1 MRFFLLLCCSLVAAP
16 ALWAD
21 AAVQTDWQGG
31 PGIPGP
37 VTSWGD
43 RFDVATD
50 LDWDTTPGQLK
61 LIIETGINLVATG
74 FDGASCAFPVDFD
87 NDGDMDIVGVGR
99 WENSIAWW
107 ENLGGGEAWAE
118 HIIGSVSTPMFVVAG
133 DFDLDGDRDVIVSS
147 AGTTQIIYWENT
159 GGGDSWLS
167 HVLEADF
174 DGREIRAADFDGDG
188 DLDLVGVSS
197 NTGDVCWWK
206 NRLNQGLPW
215 VKTYIDGA
223 LIGAYACSTAD
234 LDGDGDV
241 DVIASSYSQDKVI
254 LYRNDLQFTGSWLKE
269 TLASSVGGPVS
280 VAIANLDADPLL
292 EVAVACWSASDIA
305 TYDYS
310 TTLMAWH
317 RTNVENNLSGAISV
331 TTGDMNNDGI
341 IDIIACGSG
350 DSDVVWYQNDG
361 TGDNWAKSTVDSNFG
376 GASSVAIADM
386 DDDGVN
392 DIIATASNAD
402 QVAWWRVAGFS
413 TPGVLQ
419 SSIID
424 LGSTNV
430 YWQNLFWS
438 LDQPSLTQISFNVR
452 CSNNPANM
460 GPWSPNLTV
469 SGVSLVGVLQNQCR
483 YFQYLVTL
491 CTTHPYST
499 PSLKDVT
506 VLWSTWF
513 GIEDGEG
520 GPASVL
526 EIASPNPSYGAF
538 TVQWVLEEPGNATL
552 SVFDATGRI
561 VRELATGWYDAGVR
575 DAVVDGL
582 PAGVYAV
589 SLQGDG
595 ISALRRVVVLP

>member
-1 MRFFLLLCCSLVAAP
+1 
-16 ALWAD
+16 
-21 AAVQTDWQGG
+21 
-31 PGIPGP
+31 
-37 VTSWGD
+37 
-43 RFDVATD
+43 
-50 LDWDTTPGQLK
+50 
-61 LIIETGINLVATG
+61 
-74 FDGASCAFPVDFD
+74 
-87 NDGDMDIVGVGR
+87 
-99 WENSIAWW
+99 
-107 ENLGGGEAWAE
+107 
-118 HIIGSVSTPMFVVAG
+118 
-133 DFDLDGDRDVIVSS
+133 
-147 AGTTQIIYWENT
+147 
-159 GGGDSWLS
+159 
-167 HVLEADF
+167 
-174 DGREIRAADFDGDG
+174 
-188 DLDLVGVSS
+188 
-197 NTGDVCWWK
+197 
-206 NRLNQGLPW
+206 
-215 VKTYIDGA
+215 
-223 LIGAYACSTAD
+223 
-234 LDGDGDV
+234 
-241 DVIASSYSQDKVI
+241 
-254 LYRNDLQFTGSWLKE
+254 
-269 TLASSVGGPVS
+269 
-280 VAIANLDADPLL
+280 
-292 EVAVACWSASDIA
+292 
-305 TYDYS
+305 
-310 TTLMAWH
+310 
-317 RTNVENNLSGAISV
+317 
-331 TTGDMNNDGI
+331 
-341 IDIIACGSG
+341 
-350 DSDVVWYQNDG
+350 
-361 TGDNWAKSTVDSNFG
+361 
-376 GASSVAIADM
+376 M

-469 SGVSLVGVLQNQCR
+469 SGVSLVGILQNECR

-491 CTTHPYST
+491 STTHPYST

-506 VLWSTWF
+506 VLWSTWY

-538 TVQWVLEEPGNATL
+538 TVQWVLEQPGNATL

-589 SLQGDG
+589 CLQGDG